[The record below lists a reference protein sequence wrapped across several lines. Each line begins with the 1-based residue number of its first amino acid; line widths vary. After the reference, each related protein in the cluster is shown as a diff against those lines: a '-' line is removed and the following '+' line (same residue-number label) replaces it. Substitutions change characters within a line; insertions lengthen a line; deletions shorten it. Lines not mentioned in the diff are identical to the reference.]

1 MHSENLAQWRHTH
14 RFETGREA
22 GNERRTR
29 WVVFLTAGMM
39 VAEIVGGSIFQS
51 MALFADGWHMATHV
65 FALGIATLAYYF
77 SRKLALDSRFVF
89 GTAKIGALAAFTSA
103 IILGIVALFMMWESG
118 SRLLEPHVIAFNE
131 AIPIAFVGL
140 AVNVLS
146 AWLLGGDH
154 HDDHGH
160 SHGHGHG
167 LDHDRHR
174 VHRHG
179 HDVNMRAAYI
189 HVVADAFTSVLAITA
204 LLLGKY
210 FGLTWMDP
218 VMGIVGG
225 LVISNWSYGLLKQSG
240 RTLLDW
246 NNDSELVE
254 EIRRAIEGDADN
266 RITDLHVWKVGP
278 EHHAAVISLVTHDVR
293 PADHYRHLLDK
304 VHELGHI
311 TVEVNQCHDGDRE
324 CA

>member
-1 MHSENLAQWRHTH
+1 MHSENLSQWKHSH
-14 RFETGREA
+14 RFETGQEA

-29 WVVFLTAGMM
+29 WVVLLTGAMM
-39 VAEIVGGSIFQS
+39 IVEIAGGSIFQS

-65 FALGIATLAYYF
+65 FALGIATLGYYF
-77 SRKLALDSRFVF
+77 ARKLASDARFVF

-118 SRLLEPHVIAFNE
+118 IRLLQPQAISFNE
-131 AIPIAFVGL
+131 AIPIACVGL
-140 AVNVLS
+140 AVNILS
-146 AWLLGGDH
+146 AFLLGGDH
-154 HDDHGH
+154 AGHD
-160 SHGHGHG
+160 HGHGHHD
-167 LDHDRHR
+167 DHH
-174 VHRHG
+174 HEHEHHG
-179 HDVNMRAAYI
+179 HEHAQDVNMRAAYI
-189 HVVADAFTSVLAITA
+189 HVIADAFTSVLAITA

-218 VMGIVGG
+218 AMGIVGG

-246 NNDSELVE
+246 NNDKELIE
-254 EIRRAIEGDADN
+254 EIRTAIEGDADN
-266 RITDLHVWKVGP
+266 KIVDLHVWKVGP

-293 PADHYRHLLDK
+293 PADHYRHLLDA

-311 TVEVNQCHDGDRE
+311 TVEVNQCSDLAQGH
-324 CA
+324 A